1 MNGKSAQSRP
11 GSLDLS
17 DVNTRAQAEAD
28 CLGVPLD
35 RLGAAD
41 RPDRSLEHGQQLI
54 ANQLWIATVKHLE
67 PHRGKNAV
75 GDDTVPRTREELLD
89 LADECLD
96 IPQPHCV
103 IAALQLDE
111 PGARDALG
119 EVTTGRPRSDG
130 VVAAA

>member
-1 MNGKSAQSRP
+1 MRRGGREYAQPVER
-11 GSLDLS
+11 
-17 DVNTRAQAEAD
+17 
-28 CLGVPLD
+28 
-35 RLGAAD
+35 
-41 RPDRSLEHGQQLI
+41 
-54 ANQLWIATVKHLE
+54 IATVKHLE

-119 EVTTGRPRSDG
+119 EVTTGGPGPTGSSRRLRTSVG
-130 VVAAA
+130 TWTAL